1 MRRRIIF
8 SLLLAVAL
16 LTTPG
21 PALAGI
27 SSEVSGGVLTVTG
40 TDDNDVIGILCEGGD
55 VVVGGG
61 NPGTGPASCSDIT
74 RIVVDGR
81 AGSDVLHMQDVL
93 PIDFTALPSV
103 HVDGGG
109 GYDTFR
115 GSPLDDELSGGDG
128 NDEFYASAGSD
139 TLDGS
144 SGDDRLIVVARGN
157 ITVSDTSLQ
166 TPDGSATISGFDDL
180 YLSTDSGR
188 GVRFDASGFRG
199 NAILTGGRGDDRLLG
214 AVGRDF
220 ITGNGG
226 ADRIDGKDGW
236 DQLFGSDGPD
246 VILGGPGDDRLFG
259 GRGKDRCRGGPGDNL
274 IYEC

>member
-1 MRRRIIF
+1 MRRYIVF
-8 SLLLAVAL
+8 SLLLTVAL
-16 LTTPG
+16 LASPG
-21 PALAGI
+21 NASAGL

-40 TDDNDVIGILCEGGD
+40 TADNDVIAVRCEGGD
-55 VVVGGG
+55 VIVGGE
-61 NPGTGPASCSDIT
+61 NPGSGPAACSSIN
-74 RIVVDGR
+74 RIVVDGG
-81 AGSDVLHMQDVL
+81 AGSDVLHMQEVL

-103 HVDGGG
+103 RVDGGD

-115 GSPLDDELSGGDG
+115 GSPMNDEFSGGPG
-128 NDEFYASAGSD
+128 NDEFFASAGSD
-139 TLDGS
+139 TLAGS
-144 SGDDRLIVVARGN
+144 SGDDRLIVEARGDV
-157 ITVSDTSLQ
+157 TVSDSSAQ

-180 YLSTDSGR
+180 YLSSDSGQ

-199 NAILTGGRGDDRLLG
+199 NAIMTGGRGDDRFLG